1 MSRVRKYQP
10 VFSVC
15 KFDVETDFAQTV
27 QGAAIT
33 PRQIAELADRGI
45 PVTPQAVEREIQGNS
60 EWFVEPMFR
69 RGMDMA
75 KAWEMEQN
83 AQRTARYALARQ
95 KHSDFVERIKMSD

>member
-1 MSRVRKYQP
+1 MSRVRKYKP

-15 KFDVETDFAQTV
+15 VFDVEQDFAQTV

-45 PVTPQAVEREIQGNS
+45 PVTPQAVEREIQGNDD
-60 EWFVEPMFR
+60 WFIDPMFR
-69 RGMDMA
+69 RSMDMA
-75 KAWEMEQN
+75 KAWEMEQK
-83 AQRTARYALARQ
+83 AQRVAKYALARQ